1 MRHRTKWSTYCLA
14 AILAASSLMACAKSP
29 TVSETGVSGYE
40 ELDGRV
46 KAQVGEK
53 ITEDAELFT
62 QPDRESYEVLHAGF
76 DDSGDLDT
84 IIQTLFPG
92 RDDLTVSPFDS
103 SNTEYSVSTPNY
115 SENLTYGGSSHLIDF
130 SENTKGYSTFLLDL
144 DYDQYD
150 QRHQHIETLADEH
163 IDIFEQIED
172 IEIPGYSK
180 EQAIADV
187 YEALQKMGLAVQER
201 PYAVYGI
208 SAETIQAYYTEQ
220 EESFK
225 NRPNFS
231 MPELNADD
239 SIYCMLW
246 NVEINHTP
254 IVSGNYT
261 KSESERCNVRGE
273 AERGSVVYVATTKNH
288 IVRVATENQFKIEE
302 KEPEKKILSLEEILA
317 AAPEYY
323 KNRLLNEERTIS
335 RISFCY
341 IPVVTEVS
349 EQTGEYHFD
358 LIPGW
363 TLDASY
369 EMPGREGVYW
379 DVIYINAITGEII
392 E

>member
-40 ELDGRV
+40 ESDGRV

-53 ITEDAELFT
+53 ITVDAELFT

-84 IIQTLFPG
+84 IIQTLFPE
-92 RDDLTVSPFDS
+92 RDDLTVTPFDS
-103 SNTEYSVSTPNY
+103 NDTEYNVSTLDY
-115 SENLTYGGSSHLIDF
+115 SETLIYGGSSHLIDF
-130 SENTKGYSTFLLDL
+130 SENTKGYSTFLSDL
-144 DYDQYD
+144 DDDQYD
-150 QRHQHIETLADEH
+150 QRYQHIETLADQH
-163 IDIFEQIED
+163 IDVFDKIED

-187 YEALQKMGLAVQER
+187 YEALQKMGLAVQEK
-201 PYAVYGI
+201 PYAMYGI
-208 SAETIQAYYTEQ
+208 SAETIQNYYAEKKDN
-220 EESFK
+220 FK
-225 NRPNFS
+225 NSPNFS
-231 MPELNADD
+231 VPELNADD

-246 NVEINHTP
+246 NVEINDTP
-254 IVSGNYT
+254 IVSGNYPS
-261 KSESERCNVRGE
+261 SESERCNVRGGV
-273 AERGSVVYVATTKNH
+273 ERGCLVYVVTTKNR
-288 IVRVATENQFKIEE
+288 IVRVATGNQFKIEE
-302 KEPEKKILSLEEILA
+302 KEPEEKILSLEEILA

-341 IPVVTEVS
+341 IPVVTEVG

-379 DVIYINAITGEII
+379 DVIYINAITGEVI